1 MMGFLRA
8 SGIPDSEI
16 SITIV
21 QVVDSFANDYGA
33 ADNIKYRYTANQNV
47 TVYSRNVDVVCSA
60 MGRVDI
66 LGREGMP
73 LTGADY
79 NYYTQY
85 LFLDLNAA
93 KPAMIEQAITN
104 TRTVAQKFAEDS
116 SSELGKIRLA
126 RQGQFSVSDRDSN
139 NSHIKNVRVVTT
151 VKNYSAD

>member
-1 MMGFLRA
+1 MGFLRA
-8 SGIPDSEI
+8 LGIPDSEI

-21 QVVDSFANDYGA
+21 QVVNSFANDHGA
-33 ADNIKYRYTANQNV
+33 TDNIKYRYTANQNV

-66 LGREGMP
+66 LSREGVP

-93 KPAMIEQAITN
+93 KPAMIE
-104 TRTVAQKFAEDS
+104 
-116 SSELGKIRLA
+116 
-126 RQGQFSVSDRDSN
+126 
-139 NSHIKNVRVVTT
+139 
-151 VKNYSAD
+151 